1 MRKLQRFCLLAMAVL
16 LLFTAEPASAA
27 KEPEVKASQ
36 NTAAKK
42 KKANKWK
49 TKKGKKY
56 YYGADGELA
65 KGLTVIKG
73 KTYFFSLNKGV
84 MQTGWKTVNGKKY
97 YFAESGTSK
106 GVMQNSGFLKINGNY
121 YYFNS
126 DGTVQTGWKTIAG
139 RGVYYF
145 AESGTSKGILQTG
158 LRTINGNIYYF
169 AESGAARG
177 VMQNSGFLKING
189 NYYYF
194 NSDGTAQTGWKTIE
208 GRGVYYFAESG
219 ASKGILQTG
228 LQTIDGKTYYFGESG
243 AARGVMQTGWKTIN
257 GKKYYFIESGDSKGT
272 AQTGWIKSGVYYYYF
287 NEAGDMDPNKTVDN
301 KRSGDATGTALQK
314 TERRAEAIVSQIT
327 TPTMT
332 KEQKLKVC
340 FDFVMKY
347 TGRRPRTPH
356 YCGND
361 WPVVYAND
369 MFIDGSGNCF
379 SYAAA
384 FAFLAKACGY
394 EEVYACNSTGHGW
407 TEINGLIYDPEE
419 YRNTKYKYYGTSY
432 SRVPSYRNAISDYNS
447 PGRGFKHVKI

>member
-1 MRKLQRFCLLAMAVL
+1 MASL
-16 LLFTAEPASAA
+16 LLFAAEPASAA
-27 KEPEVKASQ
+27 KEPKAKVSQ
-36 NTAAKK
+36 NASAKKKTAAKK
-42 KKANKWK
+42 KKVNKWK

-56 YYGADGELA
+56 YYGADGKLV
-65 KGLTVIKG
+65 KGFKVIKG

-84 MQTGWKTVNGKKY
+84 MQTG
-97 YFAESGTSK
+97 
-106 GVMQNSGFLKINGNY
+106 
-121 YYFNS
+121 
-126 DGTVQTGWKTIAG
+126 
-139 RGVYYF
+139 
-145 AESGTSKGILQTG
+145 
-158 LRTINGNIYYF
+158 LRTINGNVYYF

-194 NSDGTAQTGWKTIE
+194 NSNGAAQTGWKTIE

-228 LQTIDGKTYYFGESG
+228 LQTIGGKIYYFGESG

-257 GKKYYFIESGDSKGT
+257 GKKYYFIESGAARGT
-272 AQTGWIKSGVYYYYF
+272 AQTGWIKSGIYYYYF
-287 NEAGDMDPNKTVDN
+287 NDTGDMDPNKTVDN
-301 KRSGDATGTALQK
+301 KRGGDATGTALQK

-327 TPTMT
+327 TSAMT

-340 FDFVMKY
+340 FDFVMKEY

-356 YCGND
+356 YYGND

-394 EEVYACNSTGHGW
+394 EEVYACNDTGHGW
-407 TEINGLIYDPEE
+407 TEIDGLIYDPEE

-432 SRVPSYRNAISDYNS
+432 SKVPGYWRSISDYKS
-447 PGRGFKHVKI
+447 SGMGFKHVKI